1 MALSASGSGVNPVP
15 SQPSF
20 WPWLW
25 LCCSSIRRLL
35 KHTHS
40 NQFVFRMIHWEG
52 DKFSLFSFTRV
63 NWSFKRPGKSKLYTI
78 VYARFC
84 LFCFLAVLLLWGF
97 CCFLA
102 VLLLWGFCC
111 FLAVLLLWGFCCFL
125 AVLLLWGFC
134 CCGGFVVSWLF
145 CCCGVF
151 VVVGF
156 LLLWGFCCC
165 GGFCAANQTWL
176 LQCPVDFMDF
186 IRSKQADK
194 IWFSSGH
201 LGSFLATSLHQGCP
215 RNFVEKMFL
224 TLNSRLTRLQNDI
237 PKWLVAASSFGHV

>member
-25 LCCSSIRRLL
+25 LCCGSIRRLL

-63 NWSFKRPGKSKLYTI
+63 NWSFKRHGKSKLYTI

-84 LFCFLAVLLLWGF
+84 LFCCFLAVLLLWGF

-134 CCGGFVVSWLF
+134 CFLAV
-145 CCCGVF
+145 
-151 VVVGF
+151 
-156 LLLWGFCCC
+156 LLLWGFC
-165 GGFCAANQTWL
+165 GGNQTCL

-237 PKWLVAASSFGHV
+237 PKRLVAASSFGRV

>member
-1 MALSASGSGVNPVP
+1 MTLSASGSWVNPVP
-15 SQPSF
+15 FQPSF

-25 LCCSSIRRLL
+25 LCCGSIRCLL
-35 KHTHS
+35 KHTHG

-63 NWSFKRPGKSKLYTI
+63 NWSFKRHGKSKLYTI

-84 LFCFLAVLLLWGF
+84 LFCCFLDVLLLWGF
-97 CCFLA
+97 C
-102 VLLLWGFCC
+102 
-111 FLAVLLLWGFCCFL
+111 
-125 AVLLLWGFC
+125 
-134 CCGGFVVSWLF
+134 GG
-145 CCCGVF
+145 
-151 VVVGF
+151 
-156 LLLWGFCCC
+156 
-165 GGFCAANQTWL
+165 NQTWL
-176 LQCPVDFMDF
+176 LQCPVDFMYF

-194 IWFSSGH
+194 IWFISGH